1 MLAQAVGAQLTLQRT
16 DVNQRLSAWWL
27 GALSVLVA
35 LMPLSFAVSSH
46 AKAVP
51 VLLLMLAGLGSICCS
66 AATRRL
72 YRAAWPVTVVCAL
85 VVLYAAVNIGMHC
98 LGWTEFDLPSH
109 ILLYLAT
116 AAVFGLPLRMRW
128 IWLGFSL
135 TTITLGVVCIVQH
148 FYLGVDRAFGLNGG
162 DWGAIEFAMVLL
174 VLSLSAWLQ
183 WLYSERGLPEKIL
196 HGVAASLGLYGAL
209 LTQSRGPLLAYVVV
223 LAVLLLIYAR
233 RARRWRTAL
242 LVLIAIVGGGVL
254 AAGTVHN
261 IEPPPPTA
269 KHVAAVRM
277 KPAASSAANVA
288 VAAPSAA
295 SSAPV
300 FVKRFADVG
309 SEMSTYD
316 SKTDAHGAVRE
327 RLEMWHTAGHAFMDH
342 PLAGVGMDQFG
353 VYVQQQIA
361 EGHANPVIAQYV
373 HPHNEYLEA
382 AATGGLPGFLIVLA
396 VFFVPLAYFIRH
408 ALHARDDGILPAL
421 VGVATV
427 GMYVLCALTDNVF
440 YRAMPHSLYFFL
452 VSGLALRLARPAPS
466 HG

>member
-1 MLAQAVGAQLTLQRT
+1 
-16 DVNQRLSAWWL
+16 VNERRSAWWL

-35 LMPLSFAVSSH
+35 LMPLSFSVSSH
-46 AKAVP
+46 AKALP
-51 VLLLMLAGLGSICCS
+51 ALLLMLAGLGLVASL
-66 AATRRL
+66 ATTRTL
-72 YRAAWPVTVVCAL
+72 YRTAWPVTLACAL
-85 VVLYAAVNIGMHC
+85 VVLYTAINIATHR

-116 AAVFGLPLRMRW
+116 AAVFSLPLRMRW

-148 FYLGVDRAFGLNGG
+148 FFMGVDRAFGLNGG

-174 VLSLSAWLQ
+174 VLSITAWLQ
-183 WLYSERGLPEKIL
+183 VLYSRCGLLEKTV
-196 HGVAASLGLYGAL
+196 HGVAAALGLYGAL
-209 LTQSRGPLLAYVVV
+209 LTQSRGPLLAFVAV
-223 LAVLLLIYAR
+223 LTLLLLIYAR
-233 RARRWRTAL
+233 RARRWGTAL
-242 LVLIAIVGGGVL
+242 LMLIVIVGAGVL

-261 IEPPPPTA
+261 IEPPPA
-269 KHVAAVRM
+269 LAA
-277 KPAASSAANVA
+277 KPAPAAI
-288 VAAPSAA
+288 AAPLDASTARVALATPATA

-309 SEMSTYD
+309 SEMSTYN

-327 RLEMWHTAGHAFMDH
+327 RMEMWHTAGHAFVDH
-342 PLAGVGMDQFG
+342 PLAGVGVDQFG
-353 VYVQQQIA
+353 VYVREQIA
-361 EGHANPVIAQYV
+361 DGHANPAIAQYV

-382 AATGGLPGFLIVLA
+382 AATGGVPGLLITLA
-396 VFFVPLAYFIRH
+396 VFLVPMGYFVRH
-408 ALHARDDGILPAL
+408 ALHARDSEIIPAS

-452 VSGLALRLARPAPS
+452 VLGLALRLARPAPA